1 MSSVFMSLFLLIL
14 FGLNI
19 LALLLYLVNL
29 LISVLVIGII
39 GGALIGTYFM
49 YKEVK
54 GESEEETLD
63 DDFYD
68 DLIKK

>member
-1 MSSVFMSLFLLIL
+1 MSLFLLIL